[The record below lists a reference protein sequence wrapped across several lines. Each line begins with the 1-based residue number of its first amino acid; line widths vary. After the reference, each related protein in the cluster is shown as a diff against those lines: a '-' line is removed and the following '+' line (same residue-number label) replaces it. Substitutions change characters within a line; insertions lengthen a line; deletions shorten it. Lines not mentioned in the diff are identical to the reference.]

1 MCLLCIVWL
10 NLLIRF
16 NLHVMYISMRMFHVV
31 ALSSMWIDGWGCYNM
46 VSELKRLSKGCVW

>member
-16 NLHVMYISMRMFHVV
+16 NMHVIYISMRMFSIV
-31 ALSSMWIDGWGCYNM
+31 ALPGKWVDGRGCYNM
-46 VSELKRLSKGCVW
+46 VSEL